1 VNAAEVR
8 KMYELEDSY
17 WWFVARRELA
27 CRLLRKH
34 HKGPL
39 RILDIGCGTGAGL
52 QAFGRLGTAVGVDN
66 SPLALSCCQAR
77 GQKLIVMGDA
87 QRLPFREGTFDAA
100 LLLDVLEH
108 IADDAAAVRE
118 AVRVLRPGGML
129 VLTVPA
135 VPALW
140 SEHDEALAHRRRYL
154 RGGLLKVLR
163 AHRVRIALLS
173 YAILALFLPIFL
185 FRMMQRIARSGR
197 AGRERTKKTAVIVV
211 PRLLNDSF
219 LALLRIESVLMMR
232 VPLPFGVSL
241 VAVARKVA

>member
-8 KMYELEDSY
+8 KMYGLEDSY

-27 CRLLRKH
+27 CRLLRKY

-52 QAFGRLGTAVGVDN
+52 KAFGRLGTAVGVDN
-66 SPLALSCCQAR
+66 SPLALSCCHAR
-77 GQKLIVMGDA
+77 GQKLLVMGDA
-87 QRLPFREGTFDAA
+87 QHLPFREGTFDAA

-154 RGGLLKVLR
+154 RSGILRVLR
-163 AHRVRIALLS
+163 GDRVSIALLS
-173 YAILALFLPIFL
+173 YAILALFWPIFL
-185 FRMMQRIARSGR
+185 FRMVQRMARSGSV
-197 AGRERTKKTAVIVV
+197 GKQRTRKTAVIVV
-211 PRLLNDSF
+211 PRVLNDCF
-219 LALLRIESVLMMR
+219 VALLRIESVLMTR

-241 VAVARKVA
+241 IAVARKV